1 MPLKQAFETC
11 FVIFLLNV
19 AALFGLKS
27 ILDFTLMKANLAN
40 LNWIDFFSITFP
52 FVIGIKLS
60 LYVVIYQKR
69 FIAVELNWNF
79 SFRRPL
85 SGSVG
90 ASSFV
95 ENSIPMTTTLVNRMN
110 RRSPT
115 SPYVNRSCVIEHQ
128 RRSDPETIQKRKV
141 SCLVIILKKSWLE
154 FKDLLWLLSHFTGPS
169 FSLDNLPT
177 FMKLK
182 LTLFET
188 NQSTLVKNSV

>member
-1 MPLKQAFETC
+1 
-11 FVIFLLNV
+11 
-19 AALFGLKS
+19 
-27 ILDFTLMKANLAN
+27 MKANLAN

-141 SCLVIILKKSWLE
+141 SCLVIILKKPWLE
-154 FKDLLWLLSHFTGPS
+154 FKEKAYWGCFHILEDRVFFF

-188 NQSTLVKNSV
+188 NQSTLVMNSV